1 MAGRPRKNPQD
12 VTGRIAEELAEKHAE
27 ELAARAGQLS
37 TITGTVPL
45 NADEETEVDYTKPAE
60 PVAADAGEIQIGSA
74 TGEASRKIRVNSDI
88 EQMTVGPGT
97 SYDFKRGVVY
107 RVPSHVALILEQKGL
122 VWH

>member
-12 VTGRIAEELAEKHAE
+12 VTGRIAEELAEKHAD

-37 TITGTVPL
+37 TITGTVP
-45 NADEETEVDYTKPAE
+45 AWGDEQPEVDYTKPAE
-60 PVAADAGEIQIGSA
+60 PVSEDAGEIQIGSA
-74 TGEASRKIRVNSDI
+74 TGESFRRIRVNTDI
-88 EQMTVGPGT
+88 DQMTVGAGT

-107 RVPSHVALILEQKGL
+107 KVPSHVALVLEQKNL